1 MRSFT
6 SLAGHLLIAMP
17 SIHDPNFERS
27 VVLLC
32 AHSEQGA
39 MGFVLNKL
47 APMTMFSDL
56 IERTDIAKG
65 PVEIPLDVL
74 SMPVRLGGPVDGQR
88 GFVVHS
94 EDYAGDDMT
103 LVVPGGYVVSAT
115 IDVLRDIALQRGPLQ
130 RLIALGYS
138 GWTAGQL
145 ESEILNN
152 GWLHCAADH
161 ELVFQVPIERK
172 YDEAMFKLGINP
184 HMLSSDAG
192 HG

>member
-1 MRSFT
+1 MGTFT

-17 SIHDPNFERS
+17 SIRDPNFERS
-27 VVLLC
+27 VVLIC

-47 APMTMFSDL
+47 APLTMFSDL
-56 IERTDIAKG
+56 IEKTDISDKA
-65 PVEIPLDVL
+65 VDIPADVL
-74 SMPVRLGGPVDGQR
+74 AIPVRLGGPVDGQR

-115 IDVLRDIALQRGPLQ
+115 IDVLRDIALQRGPQQ
-130 RLIALGYS
+130 RLITLGYS

-145 ESEILNN
+145 ENEILNN

-161 ELVFQVPIERK
+161 DLVFQVPIERK
-172 YDEAMFKLGINP
+172 YDQAMVKLGINP
-184 HMLSSDAG
+184 QMLSSEAG

>member
-1 MRSFT
+1 MRAFT

-17 SIHDPNFERS
+17 SIQDPNFERS

-56 IERTDIAKG
+56 IEMTDIG
-65 PVEIPLDVL
+65 EGLDDLPPDVL
-74 SMPVRLGGPVDGQR
+74 SIPVRLGGPVDGQR

-94 EDYAGDDMT
+94 NDREGDDMT
-103 LVVPGGYVVSAT
+103 LTVPGGYVVTAT
-115 IDVLRDIALQRGPLQ
+115 IDVLRDIALQRGPRL
-130 RLIALGYS
+130 RLITLGYS
-138 GWTAGQL
+138 GWSPGQL
-145 ESEILNN
+145 ENEILNN
-152 GWLHCAADH
+152 GWLHCPADVD
-161 ELVFQVPIERK
+161 LVFLQPIERL
-172 YDEAMFKLGINP
+172 YDAALAKLGVSLQL
-184 HMLSSDAG
+184 LSTDAG